1 MKTLVEELKEMVSYA
16 KEESMYPTEF
26 SEPITGLS
34 CISSEE
40 ECELFQYI
48 IKRIEDEYMPLP
60 KDADDVPIKLG
71 DEVYISEDA
80 RKFIVTRFN
89 IKANNTIVSLNFKD
103 GGSKSELL
111 KWPSEIFH
119 KEPDT
124 LERIKADAIKEDAEY
139 WGCVG
144 VTTCKNCPALV
155 NGESPDE
162 RYEVE
167 GSCQSA
173 MVLDLLARQR
183 KVLEGMLNI

>member
-1 MKTLVEELKEMVSYA
+1 MKTLVEELKEMVSCA

-26 SEPITGLS
+26 SEPITGHS

-40 ECELFQYI
+40 ECELFQRI

-60 KDADDVPIKLG
+60 KDADGVPIKLG

-89 IKANNTIVSLNFKD
+89 IKANNTLVSLNFKY

-111 KWPSEIFH
+111 KWPNEISH

-124 LERIKADAIKEDAEY
+124 LERIEADARKSMLDY
-139 WGCVG
+139 WGCSG
-144 VTTCKNCPALV
+144 VRCENCPALV
-155 NGESPDE
+155 EGKGPDE
-162 RYEVE
+162 RYRVD
-167 GSCQSA
+167 GSCEEA

-183 KVLEGMLNI
+183 KILEGMLNM